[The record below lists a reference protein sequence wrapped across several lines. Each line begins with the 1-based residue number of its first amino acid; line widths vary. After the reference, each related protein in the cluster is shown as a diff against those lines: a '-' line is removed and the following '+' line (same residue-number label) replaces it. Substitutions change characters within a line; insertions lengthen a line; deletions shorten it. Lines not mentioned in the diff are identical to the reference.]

1 MLLCCEMGDTEQRYK
16 VVVFVPW
23 EALDAVRAAMA
34 RAGAGVIGDYDWC
47 SFATKG
53 RGTFRGGVASSP
65 VVGRA
70 GRLEEVPEW
79 RLEMVADAD
88 VVKAVVAAMKAAHPY
103 EEVAYDV
110 YRLENF

>member
-1 MLLCCEMGDTEQRYK
+1 MGDKEPRYK

-34 RAGAGVIGDYDWC
+34 RAGAGVIGAYDRC

-53 RGTFRGGVASSP
+53 RGTFRGGAGASP
-65 VVGRA
+65 AVGRA

-79 RLEMVADAD
+79 RLEMVARGDI
-88 VVKAVVAAMKAAHPY
+88 VEAVVATMKAAHPY

-110 YRLENF
+110 YRLEDF